1 MVVNWKWGNFSS
13 SKNFKDHKLA
23 DSNIDLLTISISTIH
38 LLSSTVNSKIW
49 WKWFIGKKMVENKC
63 SRAMVNKLVLQTNA
77 WSLPNTPLL
86 WPYIRLDLLNIIT
99 IKFFCTD
106 FWYFSVLTSDT
117 FLIFCQ
123 ILKTKFAKIIW
134 DSIHITLVLIIVK
147 IYLDSFLLIIL
158 V

>member
-13 SKNFKDHKLA
+13 SKNFMDHKLA
-23 DSNIDLLTISISTIH
+23 DSNIDLLTISISIIH
-38 LLSSTVNSKIW
+38 LLSSTINSKIW

-86 WPYIRLDLLNIIT
+86 WLYTRLDLQNIIT
-99 IKFFCTD
+99 ISYKIFSTG
-106 FWYFSVLTSDT
+106 FWYF
-117 FLIFCQ
+117 FNFCQ